1 MAQHDIGLIGLAVM
15 GQNLVLNMANHGFS
29 VGVFNRTTSVTDEFV
44 AGLKNEPA
52 DKVHPGTPERIKGYH
67 DLQAFV
73 ASLKPPRR
81 VMIMVKAGAPVD
93 AVIEQLKPL
102 LSPGDIIIDGGNS
115 DFRDTNRRHE
125 ELKKAGL
132 RFIGT
137 GVSGGEE
144 GALKG
149 PSIMPGGHPEAWPF
163 VKDVF
168 QAISAKVGPNQDI
181 PCCDW
186 VGEAGA
192 GHYVKMVHNGIE
204 YGDMQLIC
212 EAYFILKHALGL
224 SNDELHQ
231 VFKEWNEGELE
242 SYLIEITR
250 DIFTVKDPETGN
262 FLVDMILDTAQ
273 QKGTGKWMSQHALDL
288 GVPTTLITEAV
299 YARCLSAQKEAR
311 VRAAQVLHGPKTE
324 KYAGDKRQFIE
335 DVRQALYASKLCSY
349 AQGFVQLDAAAQEFG
364 WKLNNGNIALLWR
377 GGCIIR
383 SRFLG
388 DIKAAFD
395 KHPQLE
401 NLLLDDFFRSAVEKA
416 QPSWRRVVAAAV
428 QLGLPVPVFTSALS
442 YYDGYRHARLP
453 ANLLQAQRDYFGA
466 HTYERVDKPR
476 GQTFHTDWIRERR
489 AD

>member
-1 MAQHDIGLIGLAVM
+1 MPAPQNDIGLVGLAVM

-29 VGVFNRTTSVTDEFV
+29 VGVYNRTTSTTDEFI
-44 AGLKNEPA
+44 ASLPTERE
-52 DKVHPGTPERIKGYH
+52 DKVLKGTVDRVKGYQTLE
-67 DLQAFV
+67 DFV
-73 ASLKPPRR
+73 ASLKSPKR
-81 VMIMVKAGAPVD
+81 VMIMVKAGKPVD
-93 AVIEQLKPL
+93 AVIDQLKPL
-102 LSPGDIIIDGGNS
+102 LSKGDIIIDGGNS
-115 DFRDTNRRHE
+115 DYKDTNRRTADLTKE
-125 ELKKAGL
+125 GL

-149 PSIMPGGHPEAWPF
+149 PSIMPGGSHEAWPY

-168 QAISAKVGPNQDI
+168 QSISAKVGPNNDI

-186 VGEAGA
+186 VGDAGA

-212 EAYFILKHALGL
+212 EAYFIMKEALGL
-224 SNDELHQ
+224 SNKELFQ

-250 DIFTVKDPETGN
+250 DIFTVKDSESGKDM
-262 FLVDMILDTAQ
+262 VDVILDTAQ
-273 QKGTGKWMSQHALDL
+273 QKGTGKLMSQHALDL

-299 YARCLSAQKEAR
+299 FARCLSAQKDAR
-311 VRAAQVLHGPKTE
+311 VRASTKFTGPDIKF
-324 KYAGDKRQFIE
+324 KGDKKQFIE

-349 AQGFVQLDAAAQEFG
+349 AQGFVQLDAAAAEFG
-364 WKLNNGNIALLWR
+364 WKLNNGNIAMLWR

-388 DIKAAFD
+388 DIKNAFD
-395 KHPQLE
+395 KNPQLE
-401 NLLLDDFFRSAVEKA
+401 NLLLDDFFRKAIEKA
-416 QPSWRRVVAAAV
+416 QPAWRRVVAASV
-428 QLGLPVPVFTSALS
+428 EFGLPVPVFSSALS
-442 YYDGYRHARLP
+442 YFDGYRNARLP

-466 HTYERVDKPR
+466 HTYERLDQPR
-476 GQTFHTDWIRERR
+476 GKTFHTDWIRERQI
-489 AD
+489 